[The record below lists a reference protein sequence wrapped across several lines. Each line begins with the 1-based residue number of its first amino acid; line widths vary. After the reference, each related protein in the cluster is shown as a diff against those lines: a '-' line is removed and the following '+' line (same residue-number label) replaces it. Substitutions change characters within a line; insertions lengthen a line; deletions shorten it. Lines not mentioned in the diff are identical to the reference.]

1 MRILLLVIVFLGVV
15 LFELPELIQKRYW
28 RELITVTFLLSIG
41 FILSLLLAMGIE
53 VPNPSNA
60 LIYIFKEVLHLS
72 YP

>member
-1 MRILLLVIVFLGVV
+1 MSILLLVIVFLGVV

-28 RELITVTFLLSIG
+28 RELITVIFLLSIG

-60 LIYIFKEVLHLS
+60 LVYIFKEVLHLS

>member
-1 MRILLLVIVFLGVV
+1 MSILLLVIVFLGLV

-28 RELITVTFLLSIG
+28 RELITVIFLLSIG

-53 VPNPSNA
+53 VPNPSNV
-60 LIYIFKEVLHLS
+60 LVYIFKEVLHLS

>member
-1 MRILLLVIVFLGVV
+1 MSILLLVIVFLGVV

-60 LIYIFKEVLHLS
+60 LVYIFKEVLHLS

>member
-1 MRILLLVIVFLGVV
+1 MSILLLVIVFLGVV
-15 LFELPELIQKRYW
+15 LFELPELIQKKYW
-28 RELITVTFLLSIG
+28 RELITVIFLLSIG

-60 LIYIFKEVLHLS
+60 LVYIFKEVLHLS